1 MQRTNECRSRAL
13 VLMEL
18 AKEAPELKEQLL
30 YVAQKWLT
38 LAALKS
44 GSLARYEISEP
55 RIMGYLRNNSVFT
68 FGQTDRAKPS
78 ADFREILDAM
88 WLFNEKFERA
98 LARYDEIRKQ
108 RKG

>member
-38 LAALKS
+38 LAALREQFNVS
-44 GSLARYEISEP
+44 
-55 RIMGYLRNNSVFT
+55 
-68 FGQTDRAKPS
+68 TDRTASDP
-78 ADFREILDAM
+78 
-88 WLFNEKFERA
+88 RA
-98 LARYDEIRKQ
+98 YH
-108 RKG
+108 